1 MRHQDKEPWS
11 FPPHHCFDDPPRTW
25 VHWIN
30 FLKWVGGAIILVLV
44 SVQVVYAEAIAETGT
59 GSNRLTLTTDSCP
72 LGGMENENN
81 AWKAILLIDRELTVG
96 CWGFYK
102 YDDNQVLV
110 HIPDLPKLY
119 LLDLKDFRPLN
130 LEK

>member
-1 MRHQDKEPWS
+1 M
-11 FPPHHCFDDPPRTW
+11 

-30 FLKWVGGAIILVLV
+30 FFKWVGGAIFLVLV
-44 SVQVVYAEAIAETGT
+44 SVQMVYAEAIAETGT

-72 LGGMENENN
+72 LGGMEGRKN
-81 AWKAILLIDRELTVG
+81 AWKALLLVDRELTIG

-102 YDDNQVLV
+102 YDDKQVLV
-110 HIPDLPKLY
+110 HIPDLPKPY

-130 LEK
+130 PEK